1 MPWLIRLMAIDST
14 NEEEREEKHA
24 RRTILE
30 DALRHLNRRRLQQ
43 RYDAVVIR
51 EMLSIFERRLRDL
64 PMEEQQVSEA
74 GSRMQRDALLLEV
87 LEVERESLIRL
98 RNEASI
104 SDDVARSIE
113 RDLDL
118 LESHIHTGSAAS
130 VLAQPH

>member
-1 MPWLIRLMAIDST
+1 
-14 NEEEREEKHA
+14 
-24 RRTILE
+24 
-30 DALRHLNRRRLQQ
+30 
-43 RYDAVVIR
+43 
-51 EMLSIFERRLRDL
+51 MLSIFERRLRDL